1 MPHIVVKL
9 VPGKS
14 EEQKSRLAQEI
25 THAVMSV
32 LDYGEDAVSV
42 AFEDVAPQDWADKVY
57 KPEIQ
62 DKWETVYKKPG
73 YNPFGK

>member
-1 MPHIVVKL
+1 MPHVVVKL

-14 EEQKSRLAQEI
+14 EEQKFRLAKEI
-25 THAVMSV
+25 THAVIST
-32 LDYGEDAVSV
+32 LNYGEDAISV
-42 AFEDVAPQDWADKVY
+42 AFEEIAPGDWAEKVY

-62 DKWETVYKKPG
+62 DKWDTVYKKPG